1 MFYLAENL
9 VWKKWTHRKSPQL
22 LYSFVFLLFLYQD
35 CLLYYPFIQQIG
47 ICHLRKMGCK
57 EETRTWDVL
66 AHSWIRCKRKQSAN
80 EEKSE
85 IMVLFYSHL
94 VVETIKMICRP
105 QQSYR
110 HKSANSALAIH
121 GWAKCL
127 EQKKKYNKFQQAE
140 NTALSSGFWISL
152 MKRDQLAWTNL
163 LDLPKL

>member
-22 LYSFVFLLFLYQD
+22 LYSFVFELFLYQD

-47 ICHLRKMGCK
+47 ICHLRKIGCK

-66 AHSWIRCKRKQSAN
+66 AHSRIRCKRKQGAN

-85 IMVLFYSHL
+85 IMALFYSHQ

-105 QQSYR
+105 QESYR

-121 GWAKCL
+121 GWAECL
-127 EQKKKYNKFQQAE
+127 GQKKKKYNKFQQAE
-140 NTALSSGFWISL
+140 NTALFQRIL
-152 MKRDQLAWTNL
+152 NL
-163 LDLPKL
+163 PYEERSAGMN